1 MKKGIVIGGGLA
13 GLTAASYLSAN
24 GFNISLF
31 EASPKL
37 GGRAYS
43 FYDPEF
49 GGEIDNGQ
57 HLLMGCY
64 KYTLD
69 FFKLIGSYDNL
80 EIQENLSVN
89 YVDKNNNNYYLN
101 ASSYFYPFNLLNA
114 LLNYK
119 AIFAAER
126 ISVIKFFC
134 RLPFIH
140 KNSLKNISIKQW
152 LQNEGFSD
160 NTISSFWELIA
171 VSALNTGIHKAS
183 AKAFYDILLEIL
195 LKGNFNTKIIFPKYG
210 LSKTYCQNASDFIIA
225 KNGVVNLSEKIT
237 DIEIFNNK
245 IAQITTSKQV
255 LKKFDFVV
263 STVPLYSAQKFFP
276 LINKNISASP
286 ELEYSSILSLHIKIK
301 NNPLKQRYYGFISSP
316 VHWVF
321 NNGSYLTVV
330 ISDADE
336 LINKDKEEIYKLV
349 VNEIVNYLGINK
361 SELGNYRI
369 IKEKRATFIP
379 SGKILAKRPD
389 YITNVENFYIAGD
402 WTNTHL
408 PSTIESAVKSGKQI
422 ADLIFQLF
430 S

>member
-119 AIFAAER
+119 AIFAADDQIR
-126 ISVIKFFC
+126 QRRKTPACDGC
-134 RLPFIH
+134 R
-140 KNSLKNISIKQW
+140 
-152 LQNEGFSD
+152 
-160 NTISSFWELIA
+160 A
-171 VSALNTGIHKAS
+171 
-183 AKAFYDILLEIL
+183 
-195 LKGNFNTKIIFPKYG
+195 YG
-210 LSKTYCQNASDFIIA
+210 RSR
-225 KNGVVNLSEKIT
+225 
-237 DIEIFNNK
+237 
-245 IAQITTSKQV
+245 
-255 LKKFDFVV
+255 
-263 STVPLYSAQKFFP
+263 LYA
-276 LINKNISASP
+276 
-286 ELEYSSILSLHIKIK
+286 H
-301 NNPLKQRYYGFISSP
+301 QRRWQG
-316 VHWVF
+316 
-321 NNGSYLTVV
+321 
-330 ISDADE
+330 
-336 LINKDKEEIYKLV
+336 
-349 VNEIVNYLGINK
+349 
-361 SELGNYRI
+361 
-369 IKEKRATFIP
+369 
-379 SGKILAKRPD
+379 
-389 YITNVENFYIAGD
+389 
-402 WTNTHL
+402 HL
-408 PSTIESAVKSGKQI
+408 
-422 ADLIFQLF
+422 
-430 S
+430 